1 MKTNTNKLTREQYI
15 NKYWDITR
23 SWRSSPLF
31 IKEQLKREMGQIWD
45 KYNNLNKG
53 AIMFICDGCGEEF
66 LGSGNR
72 INGAEV
78 CDKCAKEGAC

>member
-31 IKEQLKREMGQIWD
+31 IEEQLKREMGQIWD
-45 KYNNLNKG
+45 KYNN
-53 AIMFICDGCGEEF
+53 
-66 LGSGNR
+66 
-72 INGAEV
+72 
-78 CDKCAKEGAC
+78 

>member
-1 MKTNTNKLTREQYI
+1 MITNTNKLTREQYI

-45 KYNNLNKG
+45 KYNN
-53 AIMFICDGCGEEF
+53 
-66 LGSGNR
+66 
-72 INGAEV
+72 
-78 CDKCAKEGAC
+78 